1 MRQLMM
7 YYQIRLDEILVVH
20 DDMDLT
26 LGKLRLRQRGSA
38 GGHNGIKDII
48 SATGSDEFYRL
59 KIGIQHPQRQRVVDW
74 VLTPF
79 AKTDQ
84 PVIDAAITKADDAL
98 EDWLNGMPFAQL
110 MNKFN

>member
-1 MRQLMM
+1 M
-7 YYQIRLDEILVVH
+7 
-20 DDMDLT
+20 
-26 LGKLRLRQRGSA
+26 
-38 GGHNGIKDII
+38 
-48 SATGSDEFYRL
+48 
-59 KIGIQHPQRQRVVDW
+59 